1 MTLIIKINFLFNQ
14 MIVEIDTHK
23 IDCIKLNKK
32 IYLARLHS
40 LKILF
45 KNKDKLEKSL

>member
-14 MIVEIDTHK
+14 MIVEIGIHK

-32 IYLARLHS
+32 IYLAKLHS
-40 LKILF
+40 LKILS
-45 KNKDKLEKSL
+45 KNTYFYS